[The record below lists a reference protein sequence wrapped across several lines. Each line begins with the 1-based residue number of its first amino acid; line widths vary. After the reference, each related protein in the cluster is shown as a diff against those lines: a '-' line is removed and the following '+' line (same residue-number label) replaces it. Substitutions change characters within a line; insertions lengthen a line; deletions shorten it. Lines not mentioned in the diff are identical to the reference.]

1 MNLPFVIDPMVTR
14 FFLLLLAGH
23 FLSDFLFQSSGIARN
38 KGRKTSALLIHG
50 WWTYVVHAVVLFP
63 FWNAPVL
70 LWVLVLALVHIGI
83 DWLKPRI
90 HRKDGNSLSG
100 FFLDQ
105 SYHLITLVAL
115 AWLISGRANLQLAV
129 LTPSN
134 VDPYVK
140 LMVVL
145 GGFAFNGK
153 GGTAVV
159 RLILDS
165 FPNLSGQLR
174 EDRADAYAMGLMIGI
189 LERFILFLMVLLGYW
204 SALGFVIAAKSIARF
219 KELDEKGFADYYLIG
234 TLASVLVALLSGVTV
249 NLLLGLL

>member
-1 MNLPFVIDPMVTR
+1 
-14 FFLLLLAGH
+14 
-23 FLSDFLFQSSGIARN
+23 
-38 KGRKTSALLIHG
+38 
-50 WWTYVVHAVVLFP
+50 
-63 FWNAPVL
+63 
-70 LWVLVLALVHIGI
+70 
-83 DWLKPRI
+83 
-90 HRKDGNSLSG
+90 
-100 FFLDQ
+100 
-105 SYHLITLVAL
+105 
-115 AWLISGRANLQLAV
+115 
-129 LTPSN
+129 
-134 VDPYVK
+134 
-140 LMVVL
+140 MVVL